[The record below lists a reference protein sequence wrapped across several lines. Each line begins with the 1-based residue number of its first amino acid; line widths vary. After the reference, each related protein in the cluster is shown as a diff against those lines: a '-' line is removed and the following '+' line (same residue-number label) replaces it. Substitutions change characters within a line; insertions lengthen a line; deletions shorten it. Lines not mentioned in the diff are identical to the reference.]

1 MEETN
6 IVSTPAADDWDS
18 IDLSDVTDND
28 VEDMEEDVAEETA
41 EEEKPDTEE
50 EDTADH
56 SEESEAEEKP
66 EEQPTETEE
75 KKEADQSFTLKY
87 MGEEKQFSRE
97 ETIALA
103 QKGMD
108 YDRVRGK
115 LAEANEMVEFV
126 TSLAKDMNMS
136 AEDFMNNALA
146 GNIAKR
152 EGISHEEALRRL
164 ELDKREKAIS
174 AKEAEAAAA
183 NKQQEE
189 ANQRRDKI
197 RAELNEFAATFPN
210 VKAEDIPAEVY
221 QSIKK
226 MGISLTTA
234 FALYEAKQAKAELET
249 AKQNAENKARAVGSA
264 STSGKRK
271 SADAFDDAWYDGT

>member
-6 IVSTPAADDWDS
+6 IVSTPAQDDWDS

-28 VEDMEEDVAEETA
+28 IGDMEDEVTEETA

-50 EDTADH
+50 ETPADH
-56 SEESEAEEKP
+56 SEEETEAKP

-108 YDRVRGK
+108 YDRIKGK
-115 LAEANEMVEFV
+115 LAEASDMVQFV
-126 TSLAKDMNMS
+126 ESLAKDMGMNT
-136 AEDFMNNALA
+136 ADFMDNALA

-152 EGISHEEALRRL
+152 EGIPREEALRRL
-164 ELDKREKAIS
+164 QLDKREKAIS
-174 AKEAEAAAA
+174 AKEAEAAAQSA
-183 NKQQEE
+183 QQAE
-189 ANQRRDKI
+189 ANQRKEKI
-197 RAELNEFAATFPN
+197 RAELNEFAHAFPN
-210 VKAEDIPAEVY
+210 VKPEDIPAEVY
-221 QSIKK
+221 QNIKK
-226 MGISLTTA
+226 LGINLTTA
-234 FALYEAKQAKAELET
+234 YAMYEAKQAKAALE
-249 AKQNAENKARAVGSA
+249 AEKLNAQNKALAVGSA
-264 STSGKRK
+264 STAGKRK
-271 SADAFDDAWYDGT
+271 ASDAFDDAWYDGT

>member
-28 VEDMEEDVAEETA
+28 FDGMEEDVTEETA
-41 EEEKPDTEE
+41 EEEKPDAEE
-50 EDTADH
+50 ETPADH
-56 SEESEAEEKP
+56 SEEETEEKP
-66 EEQPTETEE
+66 EGQPTETEE

-87 MGEEKQFSRE
+87 MGEEKQFSRD

-126 TSLAKDMNMS
+126 TTLAKDMNMT
-136 AEDFMNNALA
+136 AADFMNNALA

-152 EGISHEEALRRL
+152 EGISLKEALRRL

-221 QSIKK
+221 QTIKNK
-226 MGISLTTA
+226 NVSLTTA
-234 FALYEAKQAKAELET
+234 YALYEAKQAKAALET
-249 AKQNAENKARAVGSA
+249 EKQNAENKARAVGSA

>member
-1 MEETN
+1 MEDTN
-6 IVSTPAADDWDS
+6 IVSTSTADDWDS
-18 IDLSDVTDND
+18 IDLSDVSDND
-28 VEDMEEDVAEETA
+28 FDDMEDEATEETA

-50 EDTADH
+50 ENPADH
-56 SEESEAEEKP
+56 SEEETEEKP

-87 MGEEKQFSRE
+87 MGEEKQFSRD

-108 YDRVRGK
+108 YDRVRTK
-115 LAEANEMVEFV
+115 LAEASEMVEFV
-126 TSLAKDMNMS
+126 NSLAKDMNMS
-136 AEDFMNNALA
+136 AADFMNNALA

-152 EGISHEEALRRL
+152 EGIPHEEALRRL

-174 AKEAEAAAA
+174 AKEAEAAAQSA
-183 NKQQEE
+183 QQAE
-189 ANQRRDKI
+189 ADQRREKI
-197 RAELNEFAATFPN
+197 RAELNEFANTFPN
-210 VKAEDIPAEVY
+210 VKAEDIPVEVY
-221 QSIKK
+221 QNIKK

-234 FALYEAKQAKAELET
+234 YALYEAKQAKVALET
-249 AKQNAENKARAVGSA
+249 EKQNAENKARAVGSA